1 MSKQDIRFM
10 LTGVGGQGTLLA
22 SNVLAEVGMALG
34 YDVKKAEVH
43 GMSQRGGSVISHVR
57 WGEHVFSPIVPDG
70 EADVLISFEKLEALR
85 YLRGLKPG
93 GLALVNDHEIVP
105 VTVSS
110 GGGVYPGDEV
120 LRASF
125 AAVTEN
131 VHWLPAIRIAENL
144 GNAKAANV
152 VMLGALSRL
161 MDLPPEPWLA
171 VIERRVPK
179 RFVELNRAAFQ
190 AGREADI

>member
-1 MSKQDIRFM
+1 M
-10 LTGVGGQGTLLA
+10 
-22 SNVLAEVGMALG
+22 
-34 YDVKKAEVH
+34 
-43 GMSQRGGSVISHVR
+43 
-57 WGEHVFSPIVPDG
+57 
-70 EADVLISFEKLEALR
+70 
-85 YLRGLKPG
+85 
-93 GLALVNDHEIVP
+93 
-105 VTVSS
+105 
-110 GGGVYPGDEV
+110 
-120 LRASF
+120 
-125 AAVTEN
+125 TEN

>member
-93 GLALVNDHEIVP
+93 GLALVNDHEIGP
-105 VTVSS
+105 VTGSS
-110 GGGVYPGDEV
+110 GGGV
-120 LRASF
+120 
-125 AAVTEN
+125 
-131 VHWLPAIRIAENL
+131 
-144 GNAKAANV
+144 
-152 VMLGALSRL
+152 
-161 MDLPPEPWLA
+161 
-171 VIERRVPK
+171 
-179 RFVELNRAAFQ
+179 
-190 AGREADI
+190 

>member
-1 MSKQDIRFM
+1 MSKDDIRFM

-57 WGEHVFSPIVPDG
+57 WGEQVFSPIIPAG
-70 EADVLISFEKLEALR
+70 EADILISFEKLEAIRFLQ
-85 YLRGLKPG
+85 GLKPG
-93 GLALVNDHEIVP
+93 GLALINDYEIIP

-110 GGGVYPGDEV
+110 GSGTYPDDEAI
-120 LRASF
+120 RAAF
-125 AAVTEN
+125 QAVTEN
-131 VHWLPAIRIAENL
+131 THWLPAVRLAEEL

-161 MDLPPEPWLA
+161 MNLPPKPWLE

-179 RFVELNRAAFQ
+179 KFIDLNRAAFR
-190 AGREADI
+190 AGREAQI